1 MSVLCLCAGVLPA
14 LRPDAGDTAGSS
26 GSGDERLTGTG
37 RVDGYAGV
45 TEDDDGTEA
54 AAAGS
59 GEAANGAETAAAC
72 TGTALAGTGAAVA
85 GAGAVT
91 SSGTGT
97 DAAWTDAVAAGTGT
111 NSDGAAGFLP
121 VNVGGWPFYARLDGN
136 LAEVYDLQL
145 NSLFQ
150 YRFGDEGTVA
160 KSSCISDLDRDGT
173 DEVLLIAGTEGS
185 EYGTHLVILGLKTD
199 ETSGQAD
206 GDVFSGQVP
215 RTVTVGLLYK
225 CDMADI
231 NPWKVQ
237 TCDVDGDGRTEIS
250 IGVYKTARF
259 HPVMAKRPFIYEWHG
274 NAISPKWLGSRLS
287 RPFDDY
293 IFADINAD
301 GVDEIISIE
310 HLRDGRKAVNSYS
323 WKGFGFEGIGEST
336 AFDDIYSIG
345 KITPDDGGEELIE
358 VLVLMER
365 QKRRVILRYG
375 EERLEYSFADTGGA
389 D

>member
-1 MSVLCLCAGVLPA
+1 MSRKCLKDMKIRFILVPLMSVLCLCAGVLPA

-85 GAGAVT
+85 GA
-91 SSGTGT
+91 
-97 DAAWTDAVAAGTGT
+97 
-111 NSDGAAGFLP
+111 
-121 VNVGGWPFYARLDGN
+121 
-136 LAEVYDLQL
+136 
-145 NSLFQ
+145 
-150 YRFGDEGTVA
+150 
-160 KSSCISDLDRDGT
+160 
-173 DEVLLIAGTEGS
+173 
-185 EYGTHLVILGLKTD
+185 
-199 ETSGQAD
+199 
-206 GDVFSGQVP
+206 
-215 RTVTVGLLYK
+215 VGLLYK

>member
-85 GAGAVT
+85 GA
-91 SSGTGT
+91 
-97 DAAWTDAVAAGTGT
+97 
-111 NSDGAAGFLP
+111 
-121 VNVGGWPFYARLDGN
+121 
-136 LAEVYDLQL
+136 
-145 NSLFQ
+145 
-150 YRFGDEGTVA
+150 
-160 KSSCISDLDRDGT
+160 
-173 DEVLLIAGTEGS
+173 
-185 EYGTHLVILGLKTD
+185 
-199 ETSGQAD
+199 
-206 GDVFSGQVP
+206 
-215 RTVTVGLLYK
+215 VGLLYK